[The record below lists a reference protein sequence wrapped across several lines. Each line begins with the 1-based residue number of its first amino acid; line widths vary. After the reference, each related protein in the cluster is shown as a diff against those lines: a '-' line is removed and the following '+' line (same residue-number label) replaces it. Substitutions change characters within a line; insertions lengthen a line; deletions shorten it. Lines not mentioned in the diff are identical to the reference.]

1 MISLNDKPNKNRM
14 TSVVNV
20 ECRLKSE
27 ESVFASK
34 PDFYIIS
41 CQLFRMHLN

>member
-1 MISLNDKPNKNRM
+1 M

-20 ECRLKSE
+20 EWRLKSE
-27 ESVFASK
+27 ENVFASE

-41 CQLFRMHLN
+41 CQLFRTYLN